1 MGALI
6 DFFVGLGETIGSI
19 IGFVV
24 DLFADLLYVIGL
36 LGKFVIEIPSYFLWL
51 PEEHVVLLVSIF
63 GIVVIYMVLNRK

>member
-51 PEEHVVLLVSIF
+51 PEEHVFLLVSIF